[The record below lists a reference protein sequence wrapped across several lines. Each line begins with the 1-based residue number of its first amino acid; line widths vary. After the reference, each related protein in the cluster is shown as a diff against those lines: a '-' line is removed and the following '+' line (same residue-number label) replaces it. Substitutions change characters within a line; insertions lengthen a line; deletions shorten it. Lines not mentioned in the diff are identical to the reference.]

1 MNKKEGECTL
11 NKEAQVQKMT
21 DMMAKF
27 VGYTG
32 KKLPDDVIAK
42 LEELR
47 AKETDALPKVIYDT
61 MFRNQELA
69 VKLDRP
75 SCQDTGVLQFWL
87 KCGTGFPLINEL
99 EGLLK
104 EAVIKAT
111 KETPLRHNSV
121 ETFDEYNTGKNVGKG
136 TPTVWWDIV
145 PNWDGCEIYTYMAGG
160 GCTLPGNATVLMP
173 GEGYEGVTKF
183 VLDRMTSYGLN
194 ACPPLLVGVG
204 VATSV
209 ETAALLS
216 KKALMRPIGS
226 HSENERAAKMEKLL
240 EDGINAIGIGPQG
253 MGGKYTVMGVNIE
266 NTARHPSAIG
276 VAVNVGCWSHRRG
289 HIVFDKD
296 LNYTITSHSGCV
308 L

>member
-1 MNKKEGECTL
+1 MT
-11 NKEAQVQKMT
+11 KEAQVQKMT

-47 AKETDALPKVIYDT
+47 QKETDALPKVIYDT
-61 MFRNQELA
+61 MCRYHELA

-253 MGGKYTVMGVNIE
+253 MGGKYTVMGVHIE

-289 HIVFDKD
+289 HIIFDKD